1 MIISMV
7 RFPFLFY
14 ALIANDPS
22 LFSGC
27 RSHRKDLHVVVQG
40 LVPLELLIRQGNKV
54 LLTKP
59 SDKEGPADDV
69 IGQAIFIQQRAVHR
83 QTKELSLRIAHQ
95 GNQLLERVHGFN
107 ISAYDPLHICETID
121 LLHTAG
127 LLRFYN

>member
-1 MIISMV
+1 MV

-14 ALIANDPS
+14 VLIANDPS

-59 SDKEGPADDV
+59 SDEEGPADDV

-83 QTKELSLRIAHQ
+83 QTKELPLGIAHQ
-95 GNQLLERVHGFN
+95 GCRILEWVHSFN
-107 ISAYDPLHICETID
+107 VAAYDLLHSCETID

>member
-1 MIISMV
+1 MV
-7 RFPFLFY
+7 DFPFLFY
-14 ALIANDPS
+14 VLVANDPS

-40 LVPLELLIRQGNKV
+40 FVSLDLLIRQGNKV

-59 SDKEGPADDV
+59 SDEESAADDV

-83 QTKELSLRIAHQ
+83 QAKELSIRIAHQ
-95 GNQLLERVHGFN
+95 GNRLLERVHGFN

-121 LLHTAG
+121 LLNTAG